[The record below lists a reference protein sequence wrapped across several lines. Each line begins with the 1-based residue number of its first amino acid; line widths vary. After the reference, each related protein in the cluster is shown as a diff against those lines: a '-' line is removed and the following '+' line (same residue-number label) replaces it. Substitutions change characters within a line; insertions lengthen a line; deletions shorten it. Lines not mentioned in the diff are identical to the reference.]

1 MTNLYLGGAPWS
13 TGALGEG
20 RKTGGAG
27 GAGAGAGAGAESG
40 LGLDW
45 KESMLWWW
53 WWWCK
58 EEAPWWKPI
67 PMPMLESA
75 AISSNIG
82 DGGRQSKP

>member
-27 GAGAGAGAGAESG
+27 GAGAGAGAES
-40 LGLDW
+40 GLDW
-45 KESMLWWW
+45 KESMLWR
-53 WWWCK
+53 WWCK

-82 DGGRQSKP
+82 ESGRQSKP